1 MVKKVSTLSDMAKLA
16 GVSES
21 TVSRALSNSK
31 LISVKTRERIQ
42 ALAEEAN
49 FSINTTARNL
59 RLQKSNTIAV
69 VLLIH
74 SENDQSTTDPFIL
87 RLLGVIADELT
98 KMGYDMLLASHTNP
112 NELAL
117 KNYFDSKRAD
127 GVIVFGQGSD
137 PAIFENLI
145 DNNMPFVVWG
155 TKDPKSRYLTVGTD
169 NRLGGKLAAEHLIK
183 QGCQRIVYA
192 GHMSLETELRF
203 QGFQDALN
211 AHNIEPAPLIDV
223 HFTYQDGYN
232 VATTLLTEGKFHF
245 DGVVAASD
253 TIALGMLKAFND
265 FNAAKTEAEKAAP
278 FSIVGYDDIEV
289 SKFTHPS
296 LTTIKQDTQEG
307 GKRLVER
314 LFNQINKEPASSF
327 ELETR
332 LIERDSSQLFQR
344 KSS

>member
-42 ALAEEAN
+42 ALAKEAN

-98 KMGYDMLLASHTNP
+98 KMGYDMLLASHTQP
-112 NELAL
+112 DEQSL

-127 GVIVFGQGSD
+127 GVIVFGQGND
-137 PAIFENLI
+137 PAIFENLT
-145 DNNMPFVVWG
+145 NNNKPFVVWG
-155 TKDPKSRYLTVGTD
+155 TKDPKARYVTVGTD
-169 NRLGGKLAAEHLIK
+169 NRLGGQLATEHLIE
-183 QGCQRIVYA
+183 QGCKNIVYA
-192 GHMSLETELRF
+192 GHMTIETELRY
-203 QGFQDALN
+203 QGYQEAMSKALLS
-211 AHNIEPAPLIDV
+211 PAPLIDV

-232 VATTLLTEGKFHF
+232 VATALLQEGEFNF

-265 FNAAKTEAEKAAP
+265 FNATKDDTEKAPA

-289 SKFTHPS
+289 AKFTHPS
-296 LTTIKQDTQEG
+296 LTTIRQNTQAG
-307 GKRLVER
+307 GKRLVEL
-314 LFNQINKEPASSF
+314 LFKQINKAEAHSF
-327 ELETR
+327 ELETQ
-332 LIERDSSQLFQR
+332 LIERDSSKLR
-344 KSS
+344 IAK